1 MFKLTNRAGLA
12 GETVVAMIEEDCG
25 SNDIKFRKFCQLVN
39 SAGYQ
44 LTEAQVN
51 SREAVGVAVGAPVT

>member
-1 MFKLTNRAGLA
+1 
-12 GETVVAMIEEDCG
+12 MIEEDCG

-44 LTEAQVN
+44 LTEAQVD